1 MTNTE
6 IRNTLNS
13 ADYSFLRENPHLGNN
28 VILITVGGSHAYG
41 TETPTSDLDIR
52 GCARCWGNPS
62 QYEGREIHAEIS

>member
-41 TETPTSDLDIR
+41 T
-52 GCARCWGNPS
+52 
-62 QYEGREIHAEIS
+62 